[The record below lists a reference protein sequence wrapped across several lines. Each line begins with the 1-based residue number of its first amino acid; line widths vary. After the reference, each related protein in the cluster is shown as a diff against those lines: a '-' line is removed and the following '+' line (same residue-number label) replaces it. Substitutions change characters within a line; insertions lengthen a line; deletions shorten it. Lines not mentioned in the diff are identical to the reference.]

1 MGGQLEVESDTGR
14 GSTFTFAVR
23 LALAPAMAAPS
34 GLSQGRIPHSCES
47 LLILLAEDNAINQK
61 VAVRL
66 LERMGHRVDIAADGL
81 QAVNAVM
88 RCAYDVV
95 LMDCQMPQMD
105 GYAATQAIRQ
115 LDLGC
120 SIPIVA
126 MTASATP
133 ETQRHC
139 QDAGMNYFLSKPVAA
154 ARLYDVLEKISAAKH
169 PDLVASPGEQV
180 SAGQPPDGA

>member
-1 MGGQLEVESDTGR
+1 
-14 GSTFTFAVR
+14 
-23 LALAPAMAAPS
+23 
-34 GLSQGRIPHSCES
+34 
-47 LLILLAEDNAINQK
+47 
-61 VAVRL
+61 
-66 LERMGHRVDIAADGL
+66 
-81 QAVNAVM
+81 
-88 RCAYDVV
+88 
-95 LMDCQMPQMD
+95 
-105 GYAATQAIRQ
+105 
-115 LDLGC
+115 
-120 SIPIVA
+120 